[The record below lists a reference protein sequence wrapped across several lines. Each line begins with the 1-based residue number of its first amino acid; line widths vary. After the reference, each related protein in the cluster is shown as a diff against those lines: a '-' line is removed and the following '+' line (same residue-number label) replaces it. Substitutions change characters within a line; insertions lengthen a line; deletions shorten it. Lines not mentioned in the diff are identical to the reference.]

1 MMTKPKDIE
10 STRRRA
16 YAIVLMLFGSVVISF
31 GGLIIRNINTSD
43 TWQINFYR
51 SLAFTV
57 AISFIL
63 LFRYGKTTPRM
74 VSSAGL
80 HGI

>member
-1 MMTKPKDIE
+1 MMTKLKDIE
-10 STRRRA
+10 STRSRA

-63 LFRYGKTTPRM
+63 LLPTSHFWK
-74 VSSAGL
+74 L
-80 HGI
+80 